1 MQLLYW
7 LSLSFG
13 LLVLAQQAPKELDI
27 KSTFVPSDC
36 HTKAQ
41 KGDAIKVHYVR
52 WLLHALSERLCTWPK
67 PPSADRKAIF
77 QRQ

>member
-13 LLVLAQQAPKELDI
+13 LLVLAQQQAPEQLDI
-27 KSTFVPSDC
+27 KSTFEPSDC
-36 HTKAQ
+36 SLKAQ

-52 WLLHALSERLCTWPK
+52 WLSVRPY
-67 PPSADRKAIF
+67 
-77 QRQ
+77 

>member
-13 LLVLAQQAPKELDI
+13 LLVLAQPKELDI
-27 KSTFVPSDC
+27 KTTFEPSNC
-36 HTKAQ
+36 NVKAQ

-52 WLLHALSERLCTWPK
+52 WLYVHPN
-67 PPSADRKAIF
+67 
-77 QRQ
+77 

>member
-27 KSTFVPSDC
+27 KTTFEPSDC
-36 HTKAQ
+36 HTKAK

-52 WLLHALSERLCTWPK
+52 WLSARLTEPLCT
-67 PPSADRKAIF
+67 
-77 QRQ
+77 

>member
-13 LLVLAQQAPKELDI
+13 LFVLAQQAPEELHI
-27 KSTFVPSDC
+27 KTTFEPSNC
-36 HTKAQ
+36 NTKAQ

-52 WLLHALSERLCTWPK
+52 WLFAYLKDDLRTWPK
-67 PPSADRKAIF
+67 PSSADRKAIF
-77 QRQ
+77 KW